1 MSLFLSESGL
11 DVVMLDGGAF
21 TVSVLWPRSIRKFKM
36 WSDELN

>member
-21 TVSVLWPRSIRKFKM
+21 TVSVLWPRSGNLRCGLM
-36 WSDELN
+36 S